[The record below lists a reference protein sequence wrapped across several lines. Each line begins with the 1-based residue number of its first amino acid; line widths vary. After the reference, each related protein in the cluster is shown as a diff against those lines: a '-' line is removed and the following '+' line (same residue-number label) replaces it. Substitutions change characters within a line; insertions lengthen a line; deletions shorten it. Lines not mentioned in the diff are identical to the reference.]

1 MVAPAGKKSSASS
14 KRKTDQRVSPLYLK
28 EEVSLLDLRAKGL
41 EFLSVMTDTV
51 YQERDFF
58 GVIGQAADQILK
70 LTQFRSVAIYG
81 MDDKTGKLDLL
92 KQSGVAQENLRT
104 ASRLMLSDSF
114 TQIAV
119 NRKQV
124 VYSFELDQDDR
135 LSHQMIVTLEKEGS
149 DCTVAIP
156 MLINDQV
163 YGVINLIYAPLRTLT
178 EDEHWVMLSLAKSVG
193 LAFINARHLIR
204 IEHEMR
210 RRERAEVKLKEINEA
225 LELAVQQKTHELA
238 KSNELLRQ
246 ANEELHQQIRRRQL
260 ESLTDPVS
268 GLYTTSY
275 FDVRLQADV
284 QHAKR
289 YHRALSLLLLDMDH
303 FSGINA
309 RIGHASAEQLIGEV
323 GRVIRQSIRVVDSA
337 FRYTGNQFVILL
349 PEVIL
354 QDAFIV
360 GERIRGEVAELQV
373 EMLDVAQADPLKVSI
388 SIGAVEYGREDDT
401 IMLLERAR
409 LALLQAKSSG
419 RNRVVSLLAPRC

>member
-1 MVAPAGKKSSASS
+1 
-14 KRKTDQRVSPLYLK
+14 
-28 EEVSLLDLRAKGL
+28 
-41 EFLSVMTDTV
+41 
-51 YQERDFF
+51 
-58 GVIGQAADQILK
+58 
-70 LTQFRSVAIYG
+70 
-81 MDDKTGKLDLL
+81 
-92 KQSGVAQENLRT
+92 
-104 ASRLMLSDSF
+104 
-114 TQIAV
+114 
-119 NRKQV
+119 
-124 VYSFELDQDDR
+124 
-135 LSHQMIVTLEKEGS
+135 
-149 DCTVAIP
+149 
-156 MLINDQV
+156 
-163 YGVINLIYAPLRTLT
+163 
-178 EDEHWVMLSLAKSVG
+178 
-193 LAFINARHLIR
+193 
-204 IEHEMR
+204 
-210 RRERAEVKLKEINEA
+210 
-225 LELAVQQKTHELA
+225 LA